1 MEKNSV
7 NGVKSEFG
15 IVRHCLRV
23 IKLSLLDALYR
34 MFDFSG
40 RTSRRSYWIAAIIF
54 GFCSIISLSC
64 SIWALNW
71 NLGAH
76 EVNAR
81 RLFKGLCYFLLFIQA
96 SLFVRRNH
104 DLGDSIW
111 DVFNPFN
118 RQNYM
123 LLGSKNFFELGEP
136 NTNKYGPP
144 HTL

>member
-1 MEKNSV
+1 MEKNGV
-7 NGVKSEFG
+7 NGESSESGF
-15 IVRHCLRV
+15 VRYSLYI
-23 IKLSLLDALYR
+23 IKLSLVDALHR

-54 GFCSIISLSC
+54 GLCSIISLAC

-71 NLGAH
+71 NLGTH
-76 EVNAR
+76 ETIIRQV
-81 RLFKGLCYFLLFIQA
+81 FKGLCYFFLFIHA

-123 LLGSKNFFELGEP
+123 PFGGKNFFELGEP
-136 NTNKYGPP
+136 NANKYGPP

>member
-1 MEKNSV
+1 MLKNNVS
-7 NGVKSEFG
+7 GVKFKFG
-15 IVRHCLRV
+15 LVRHCLKV
-23 IKLSLLDALYR
+23 TKLSLVDALYR

-54 GFCSIISLSC
+54 GLCSIISLAC

-71 NLGAH
+71 DLGTH
-76 EVNAR
+76 ETTAR
-81 RLFKGLCYFLLFIQA
+81 HVFKGLCYFFLYIQA

-104 DLGDSIW
+104 DLGYSIW

-118 RQNYM
+118 LQNHSF
-123 LLGSKNFFELGEP
+123 GAKNFLELGEP

-144 HTL
+144 HSL